1 MITEERKRQLEVE
14 NKAISDAID
23 VIGHGVVVLS
33 GKGGVGKSTVSVNLT
48 HALYRGKKTTGL
60 PGVDVSGPDVP
71 KLVGMDGEL
80 NVRDRTITPSPGDGG
95 DPAVFPIVCRMLED
109 NGCSEVAIRSERS
122 H

>member
-33 GKGGVGKSTVSVNLT
+33 GKGGVGKSTLSVNLT
-48 HALYRGKKTTGL
+48 HALSRSKKMTGL
-60 PGVDVSGPDVP
+60 PGVDVSRPDVP
-71 KLVGMDGEL
+71 KIVGMNGEL
-80 NVRDRTITPSPGDGG
+80 NVRDRAITPSPGDGS
-95 DPAVFPIVCRMLED
+95 DLALFPIVCGIFED
-109 NGCSEVAIRSERS
+109 NGCSEMVIRSERS